1 MPPTVKILSVA
12 AAGLLALSACSNSN
26 SNSAARSDAAS
37 AFPMTITDCGR
48 DVVLDT
54 RPERVLTM
62 GSVAA
67 TLMWAAGATDKV
79 TTRANEGGVSLGPA
93 GEALEK
99 VPLISPN
106 QELSREVIIGQDPD
120 LVISYGLNMTSAQD
134 LEASGIKSI
143 VNAGFC
149 DGTGSGPNPDGDV
162 DFDDVYADIELYGRI
177 FGTETAATQTL
188 ADLRRRVTAVQ
199 DQFRNAQ
206 SSVRTAAGL
215 TLSGGTVRAYG
226 FPNMTHAQIE
236 ALGLTD
242 VFADIKERIA
252 EVSIEELIDRDPDF
266 LIFLAGGAQ
275 SATRADVEQALR
287 ALPGIDRVTAV
298 REGRYVLLESP
309 FILGSPLAV
318 DGLEAMA
325 KELAASP

>member
-1 MPPTVKILSVA
+1 MHRSVKILSVA
-12 AAGLLALSACSNSN
+12 AAGLFAFSACSGGESD
-26 SNSAARSDAAS
+26 SAAPSDAAS
-37 AFPMTITDCGR
+37 ALPMTVTDCGR
-48 DVVLDT
+48 DVVLET

-67 TLMWAAGATDKV
+67 TLMWAAGATDKI
-79 TTRANEGGVSLGPA
+79 TTRANEGGVTLGPA
-93 GEALEK
+93 QEALHK
-99 VPLISPN
+99 VTLISPN
-106 QELSREVIIGQDPD
+106 QELSQEVIIGQQPD
-120 LVISYGLNMTSAQD
+120 LVISYGLNMTTWQD
-134 LEASGIKSI
+134 LEAAGIKSI

-177 FGTETAATQTL
+177 FGTEAAATQTVV
-188 ADLRRRVTAVQ
+188 DLRRRVTAVR
-199 DQFRNAQ
+199 DQFRSPP
-206 SSVRTAAGL
+206 SSARTAAGL
-215 TLSGGTVRAYG
+215 TLSGGNVRAYG

-275 SATRADVEQALR
+275 SATRADIEQALR
-287 ALPGIDRVTAV
+287 TLPGIDRVTAV

-318 DGLEAMA
+318 NGLEAMA
-325 KELAASP
+325 HELAASP

>member
-1 MPPTVKILSVA
+1 MRKALPALV
-12 AAGLLALSACSNSN
+12 AGLVLSACGSDGN
-26 SNSAARSDAAS
+26 SNSAAPPDPAS
-37 AFPMTITDCGR
+37 AFPMTVADCGR
-48 DVVLDT
+48 DVVLDK

-67 TLMWAAGATDKV
+67 TLMWAAGATDKISN
-79 TTRANEGGVSLGPA
+79 RANEGGVSLGPA
-93 GEALEK
+93 QQALHK

-106 QELSREVIIGQDPD
+106 QELSREVIIGQQPD
-120 LVISYGLNMTSAQD
+120 LVISYGLNMTTWQD
-134 LEASGIKSI
+134 LEAAGIKSI

-149 DGTGSGPNPDGDV
+149 DGSGSGPNPDGDV

-177 FGTETAATQTL
+177 LGTGAAATQTV
-188 ADLRRRVTAVQ
+188 ADLRQRVTAVG
-199 DQFRNAQ
+199 DQFRGRP
-206 SSVRTAAGL
+206 SSARTAAAL
-215 TLSGGTVRAYG
+215 TLSGGVVRAYG

-236 ALGLTD
+236 TLGLTD
-242 VFADIKERIA
+242 VFADIKERVA
-252 EVSIEELIDRDPDF
+252 EVSVEELIKRDPDF

-287 ALPGIDRVTAV
+287 TLPGVDRVTAV
-298 REGRYVLLESP
+298 REGSYVLLESP

-325 KELAASP
+325 EELAASP

>member
-1 MPPTVKILSVA
+1 MVT
-12 AAGLLALSACSNSN
+12 AGLLTLSACSGGDSN
-26 SNSAARSDAAS
+26 NSAAPLDPAS
-37 AFPMTITDCGR
+37 AFPMTVTDCGR
-48 DVVLDT
+48 EVVLET

-67 TLMWAAGATDKV
+67 TLMWAAGATDKI
-79 TTRANEGGVSLGPA
+79 TARANEGGVSLGPA
-93 GEALEK
+93 EEALEK

-106 QELSREVIIGQDPD
+106 QELPREVIIGQEPD
-120 LVISYGLNMTSAQD
+120 LVISYGLNMTNAQD
-134 LEASGIKSI
+134 LEVAGIKSI
-143 VNAGFC
+143 INAGFC

-177 FGTETAATQTL
+177 FGTEAAATQTL
-188 ADLRRRVTAVQ
+188 ADLRRRVTAVR
-199 DQFRNAQ
+199 DQLRNAP
-206 SSVRTAAGL
+206 SSVSTAAGL
-215 TLSGGTVRAYG
+215 TLSGDNVRVYG
-226 FPNMTHAQIE
+226 FTNMTHAQIE

-242 VFADIKERIA
+242 VFADVKERIA
-252 EVSIEELIDRDPDF
+252 EVSIEELINRDPDF

-275 SATRADVEQALR
+275 SATRAEVEQALR
-287 ALPGIDRVTAV
+287 TLPGIDRVTAV

-318 DGLEAMA
+318 NGLEEMA